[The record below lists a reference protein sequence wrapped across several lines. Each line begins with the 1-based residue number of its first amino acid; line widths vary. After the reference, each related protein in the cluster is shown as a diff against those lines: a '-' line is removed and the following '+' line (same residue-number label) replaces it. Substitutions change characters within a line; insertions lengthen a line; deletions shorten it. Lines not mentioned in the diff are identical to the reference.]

1 MEKITVKVRKS
12 LAVKTPLRT
21 LEVGRATAL
30 DFIVLGAPEGV
41 QRLQFHAGRIGR
53 DDFYPVEATAL
64 PDNRWAVYASGLH
77 FQNVG
82 RTEYHISAIDE
93 RDNAIWLG
101 KGRLEIVQSVLPVAP
116 GEIAL
121 IPEDTYLRNPE
132 TGLYHKLT
140 CKFEDGMILPM
151 IEEEGVSR

>member
-1 MEKITVKVRKS
+1 MEKITVRVRAGQ
-12 LAVKTPLRT
+12 AVKTPLRT

-30 DFIVLGAPEGV
+30 DLVVIGVPEGI
-41 QRLQFHAGRIGR
+41 QRLMFHVGRIGR

-77 FQNVG
+77 FQDVG
-82 RTEYHISAIDE
+82 KTVYHISAVDL
-93 RDNAIWLG
+93 RDNAVWLG